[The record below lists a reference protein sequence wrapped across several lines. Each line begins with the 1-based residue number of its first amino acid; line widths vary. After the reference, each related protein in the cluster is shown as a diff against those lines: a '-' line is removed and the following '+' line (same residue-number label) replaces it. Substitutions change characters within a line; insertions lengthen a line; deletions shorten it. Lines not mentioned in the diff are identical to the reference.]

1 MAQDEA
7 SAAPSITPAA
17 PDPPPFEVANEYAQ
31 SRSVLLCDHAGA
43 AVPRSHGTL
52 GLDDATLCRH
62 IAWDIG
68 AADVTRRL
76 ANLLDAPAL
85 LANYSRLFIDPNRR
99 LDHPGSILAMSDGI
113 RVPGNTSVDA
123 TEAARRA
130 DYAFWPYHNR
140 ALEMIEQA
148 ETWCDAAT
156 ILCIHSFTPVMEGVD
171 RPWHVGILWNHDGR
185 IARPL
190 LDALRQMPGLV
201 VGDNKPYS
209 GDDPPGYGLDV
220 YGTAAGRPH
229 VTIEIRQDLIDTQS
243 GADEWAE
250 IVAAALRGL
259 LADDRLYRVERFAP

>member
-1 MAQDEA
+1 MARDEA
-7 SAAPSITPAA
+7 SAAPHISPDA
-17 PDPPPFEVANEYAQ
+17 PDPPPFELVNEDAP
-31 SRSVLLCDHAGA
+31 SRAVLLCDHAGRA
-43 AVPRSHGTL
+43 IPRSHGRL
-52 GLDDATLCRH
+52 GLYKATLCRH

-76 ANLLDAPAL
+76 ANLIDAPAL
-85 LANYSRLFIDPNRR
+85 LANYSRLYIDPNRR
-99 LDHPGSILAMSDGI
+99 LDHPGSILAVSDGI
-113 RVPGNTSVDA
+113 PVPGNTSVDA

-140 ALEMIEQA
+140 ALEMIQQA
-148 ETWCDAAT
+148 ETRCDAAA
-156 ILCIHSFTPVMEGVD
+156 ILCIHSFTPVMDGVD

-190 LDALRQMPGLV
+190 LDALRQTPGLV
-201 VGDNKPYS
+201 VGDNEPYS
-209 GDDPPGYGLDV
+209 ADDPPGYCLDV
-220 YGTAAGRPH
+220 YGADAGRAH
-229 VTIEIRQDLIDTQS
+229 VTIEIRQDLIDTPA